1 MEVRYL
7 IFIYLSIWGSE
18 DIVFC
23 LFLCVLA
30 CGVYPVF
37 VKNLGM
43 SQAWFLS
50 LPLDLMRK
58 GKSKS
63 RKTRPPVNNRRS
75 SFCFHSAAQFN
86 FLLFYILPLLPY
98 FTFFGGKDFR
108 NGLEF
113 RAPKFWH
120 RCSNDYTIFTTDLSL
135 KWKPLFSAAECYI
148 YCVFMYLSQYG

>member
-1 MEVRYL
+1 MKTNTRKIESDTSAGPATRGQAARAEHQRENGFIKTTKCYKPWRLDIWYL
-7 IFIYLSIWGSE
+7 HIYLGFW

-50 LPLDLMRK
+50 LPFDLMRK

-86 FLLFYILPLLPY
+86 LLLFYILPLLPY
-98 FTFFGGKDFR
+98 FTFFWWQGF
-108 NGLEF
+108 
-113 RAPKFWH
+113 P
-120 RCSNDYTIFTTDLSL
+120 
-135 KWKPLFSAAECYI
+135 
-148 YCVFMYLSQYG
+148 

>member
-1 MEVRYL
+1 MKTNMRKIESATECCNTRPGGQGRTPAGEWFYQNNQLLQTMEVKYL
-7 IFIYLSIWGSE
+7 ISLFIWGSE

-50 LPLDLMRK
+50 LPFDLMRK

-86 FLLFYILPLLPY
+86 LLLFYILPLLPY
-98 FTFFGGKDFR
+98 FTFFWWQGF
-108 NGLEF
+108 
-113 RAPKFWH
+113 P
-120 RCSNDYTIFTTDLSL
+120 
-135 KWKPLFSAAECYI
+135 
-148 YCVFMYLSQYG
+148 

>member
-1 MEVRYL
+1 MSEGKLIRGKLNQTRSAATRGQRRTPAGEWFYQNNQMLQTMEVRYL
-7 IFIYLSIWGSE
+7 IFLFIWGSE

-50 LPLDLMRK
+50 LPFDLMRK

-63 RKTRPPVNNRRS
+63 RKTRPVNNRRS

-86 FLLFYILPLLPY
+86 LLLFYILPLLPY
-98 FTFFGGKDFR
+98 FTFFWWQGF
-108 NGLEF
+108 
-113 RAPKFWH
+113 P
-120 RCSNDYTIFTTDLSL
+120 
-135 KWKPLFSAAECYI
+135 
-148 YCVFMYLSQYG
+148 

>member
-1 MEVRYL
+1 MRKIESDTGCCNTRLGGQRRTPAGEWFYQNNQMLQTMEVRYL
-7 IFIYLSIWGSE
+7 IFIYLGFC

-50 LPLDLMRK
+50 LPFDLMRK

-86 FLLFYILPLLPY
+86 LLLFYILPLLPY
-98 FTFFGGKDFR
+98 FTFFWWQGF
-108 NGLEF
+108 
-113 RAPKFWH
+113 P
-120 RCSNDYTIFTTDLSL
+120 
-135 KWKPLFSAAECYI
+135 
-148 YCVFMYLSQYG
+148 

>member
-1 MEVRYL
+1 MSEGKLIRGKLNQTRGAATRGQGRTPAGEWFYQNNQMLQTMEVRYL
-7 IFIYLSIWGSE
+7 IFLFIWGSE

-50 LPLDLMRK
+50 LPFDLMRK

-86 FLLFYILPLLPY
+86 LLLFYILPLLPY
-98 FTFFGGKDFR
+98 FTFFWWQGF
-108 NGLEF
+108 
-113 RAPKFWH
+113 P
-120 RCSNDYTIFTTDLSL
+120 
-135 KWKPLFSAAECYI
+135 
-148 YCVFMYLSQYG
+148 